1 MDAIIMSLRAAHE
14 QHLLINVYQTEVT
27 DFYTGY
33 VEAVADDGVVL
44 RTYNDAGL
52 ADGSAYI
59 ARIAIDSIEVGGP
72 DIDMISY
79 RIEKSADHSFMAMPA
94 APLRLPLNAENP
106 LLYQVAENMR
116 RSGQAVV
123 VVTLDSEN
131 YLEGQVTAVTQ
142 TSLEMAVFNKFN
154 YSDKR
159 TITLDFNSICSFE
172 FEGYDLFLESILLSH
187 RSDLKHEPT
196 SRYRNSG
203 QMNKILP
210 VVRDSKQL
218 VAIITRVNTDNF
230 YVGRVQATNAE
241 FVVLQMLDMAGQ
253 FGGYALIR
261 LRNIAYLL
269 TDSDYIQT
277 IVFYEGW
284 ADKQH
289 FVQAPGLNRRREF
302 TDGADFLQDIV
313 QEGDIMGKVLRVRSA
328 QTVEAIQ
335 GKVVNVTDS
344 SFDIEPIATGTEA
357 ATTFKN
363 SEVLDVTFDSVY
375 GYLQEEWLRDNDD
388 SE

>member
-1 MDAIIMSLRAAHE
+1 MDAIIMSLMAARE
-14 QHLLINVYQTEVT
+14 QHLLINVYQTDVT

-44 RTYNDAGL
+44 QTYNDAGL
-52 ADGSAYI
+52 ADGSAYV

-79 RIEKSADHSFMAMPA
+79 RMQKSADHGFTAMPA
-94 APLRLPLNAENP
+94 APLRLPLNADNP

-123 VVTLDSEN
+123 VVSLDSEN
-131 YLEGQVTAVTQ
+131 YLEGQITTVTQ
-142 TSLEMAVFNKFN
+142 TSLQLEVFNKFN

-159 TITLDFNSICSFE
+159 TVTLDFNSVCSLE
-172 FEGYDLFLESILLSH
+172 FEGYDLFLESVLLSH
-187 RSDLKHEPT
+187 RSDLQHEPT

-203 QMNKILP
+203 QMGKILP

-230 YVGRVQATNAE
+230 YVGRVQAVSDD
-241 FVVLQMLDMAGQ
+241 FVVMQMLDMAGQ

-269 TDSDYIQT
+269 TDSDYVQT
-277 IVFYEGW
+277 ISFYEGW
-284 ADKQH
+284 AEKQH

-302 TDGADFLQDIV
+302 TDGADFLEDIL
-313 QEGDIMGKVLRVRSA
+313 QEADIMGKVLRVRSA
-328 QTVEAIQ
+328 QTVDAVQ
-335 GKVVNVTDS
+335 GRVVEVTDNG
-344 SFDIEPIATGTEA
+344 FGIEPVGDGSEAT
-357 ATTFKN
+357 TTFKN

-375 GYLQEEWLRDNDD
+375 GYLQEEWLRDNDE
-388 SE
+388 S